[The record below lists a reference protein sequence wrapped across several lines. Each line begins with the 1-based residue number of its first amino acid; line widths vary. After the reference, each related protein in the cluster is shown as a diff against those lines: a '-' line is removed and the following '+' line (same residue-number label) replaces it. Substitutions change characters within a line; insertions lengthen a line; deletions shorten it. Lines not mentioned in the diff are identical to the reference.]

1 MKACL
6 VPKNIMPRF
15 FSPKLDKD
23 QKNISLLDKD
33 EIHHLVDVLRLKV
46 GNEVTI
52 FNGEGLEARTII
64 SSISHKEAIFEVI
77 SFYEKARTYPLLV
90 LACAIPK
97 RSKFET
103 IIEKCTELGID
114 EIIPL
119 KTQRTEIAKTAE
131 NLARRHHRYEDV
143 AINACKQSQRFFLP
157 KVHPVTKF
165 DQALA
170 GIFQNDL
177 ALIGS
182 LKDPTQR
189 LCDLTQGQLQ
199 AKNRI
204 LIFIGPEG
212 DFTDE
217 EIHHAIGQGCIPIT
231 LGSNVLKVET
241 AAIATVAYLSLQFR
255 S

>member
-1 MKACL
+1 M
-6 VPKNIMPRF
+6 
-15 FSPKLDKD
+15 PKLRHYYQNLTQNDSSIIIKPGSEFHHLAHVLRV
-23 QKNISLLDKD
+23 KIND
-33 EIHHLVDVLRLKV
+33 EIVV
-46 GNEVTI
+46 
-52 FNGEGLEARTII
+52 FNGQGLKGAGII
-64 SSISHKEAIFEVI
+64 SSISSKEIKLDLHVFSKETLSVP
-77 SFYEKARTYPLLV
+77 SLV

-97 RSKFET
+97 KSKFET

-119 KTQRTEIAKTAE
+119 KTQRTEITKTAE

-182 LKDPTQR
+182 LKDPVQR
-189 LCDLTQGQLQ
+189 LCDLAQGQLQ

-217 EIHHAIGQGCIPIT
+217 EIHRAISQGCIPIT